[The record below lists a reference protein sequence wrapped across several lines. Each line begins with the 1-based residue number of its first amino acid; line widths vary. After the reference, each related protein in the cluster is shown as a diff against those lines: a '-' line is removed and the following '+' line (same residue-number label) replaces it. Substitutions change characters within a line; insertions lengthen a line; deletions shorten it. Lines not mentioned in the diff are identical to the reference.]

1 VRKKNDYYVYVIAE
15 TKTMKP
21 IYIGKGKNNR
31 LNWHIFAIK
40 SGYHYNK
47 KLSNKI
53 NKITENFTKLENIS
67 IFKDSVFEKE
77 CDALHREKEL
87 ISMIGID
94 KLCNLT
100 LGGDG
105 SSLTKDSMEKIIKA
119 RRLNGKPWH
128 TEQTKINI
136 GNGRRGKP
144 HSQETKEK
152 LRNMFLGNKS
162 CRFGVNHTEETKKLM
177 SQNHADIR
185 GEKNP
190 FYGKHHTQAVK
201 DYFRLK
207 YGHVWVILHNGN
219 KIDVVG
225 KSAIKKYVEEYNKN
239 NNTSISYKSLL
250 MYKHI
255 KKDNIQIL
263 KKVNN
268 A

>member
-1 VRKKNDYYVYVIAE
+1 MRKTNDYYVYVIAE

-31 LNWHIFAIK
+31 LNWHMFAIK
-40 SGYHYNK
+40 NGYHYNK

-53 NKITENFTKLENIS
+53 HKITENFTKLENIS
-67 IFKDSVFEKE
+67 IHKDSVFEKE
-77 CDALHREKEL
+77 SDALHREKEL

-105 SSLTKDSMEKIIKA
+105 SSLTKDSMEKIIKS
-119 RRLNGKPWH
+119 RRSNGKPWH

-152 LRNMFLGNKS
+152 LRNLFTGNKS
-162 CRFGVNHTEETKKLM
+162 CRFGVKHTEETKRIM
-177 SQNHADIR
+177 SENHVDIS

-190 FYGKHHTQAVK
+190 FYGKHHTQKVK

-207 YGHVWVILHNGN
+207 YGQEWIILHIGN
-219 KIDVVG
+219 IIKVVG
-225 KSAIKKYVEEYNKN
+225 KSEVKNYVEDYNKK
-239 NNTSISYKSLL
+239 NNTFISYKSLL
-250 MYKHI
+250 VSKHI
-255 KKDNIQIL
+255 KKHNIQLL
-263 KKVNN
+263 KQVNN